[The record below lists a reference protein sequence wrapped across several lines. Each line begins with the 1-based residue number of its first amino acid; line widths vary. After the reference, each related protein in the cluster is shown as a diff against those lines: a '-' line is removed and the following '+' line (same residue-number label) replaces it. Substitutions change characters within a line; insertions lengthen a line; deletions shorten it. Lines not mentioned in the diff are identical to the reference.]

1 MNTENSETNGPH
13 KFKLTLPDKLND
25 IDPNK
30 SMSLANL
37 SVYYTWKN
45 MWYNL

>member
-13 KFKLTLPDKLND
+13 KSKLTLPDKLND

-45 MWYNL
+45 I